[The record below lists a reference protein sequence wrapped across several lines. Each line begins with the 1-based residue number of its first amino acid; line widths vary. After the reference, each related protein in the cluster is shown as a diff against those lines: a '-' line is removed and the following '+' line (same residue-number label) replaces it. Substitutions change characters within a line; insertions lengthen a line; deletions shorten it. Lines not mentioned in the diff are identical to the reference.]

1 MRGERPY
8 HMLVSSRKL
17 GDFRQPEPDIGPSV
31 GQIVLMNSG
40 MCRLQRLGRRHQKPT
55 VKWCLINH
63 IGTTGL
69 EIDSFELWLRTPKIL
84 NKRD

>member
-8 HMLVSSRKL
+8 HMLVSSRRL

-40 MCRLQRLGRRHQKPT
+40 MCRLPA
-55 VKWCLINH
+55 
-63 IGTTGL
+63 TGK
-69 EIDSFELWLRTPKIL
+69 EAPKTNSKVVFNKSYWNNWLR
-84 NKRD
+84 NR